1 MTSWRDSASP
11 QTQADLDGLLN
22 AVMPFA
28 ERMLSEHGAF
38 YPFGAAVGTDDEMR
52 FLVADPDLGE
62 HPEAADVITSLWEGV
77 RVGRSELRAVALA
90 GDVRVGDAD
99 AVRVDLEHADGIVIA
114 ALFPYVVDLEA
125 HQVDFGEPAAVPG
138 EARLWPTPPVDVC

>member
-1 MTSWRDSASP
+1 MTTWRDTASP

-28 ERMLSEHGAF
+28 EQMLAEYGAF
-38 YPFGAAVGTDDEMR
+38 YPFGAAVGVDDEMR
-52 FLVADPDLGE
+52 MLSVDPALGE
-62 HPEAADVITSLWEGV
+62 HPEPAAVIASLYEGV
-77 RVGRSELRAVALA
+77 QADLAAVRAVALA

-114 ALFPYVVDLEA
+114 ALFPYVADVEE
-125 HQVDFGEPAAVPG
+125 HTVEFGEPTAVAG
-138 EARLWPTPPVDVC
+138 EARLWPPAP

>member
-1 MTSWRDSASP
+1 MSSWRDSASP

-28 ERMLSEHGAF
+28 EQMLREHGAF

-52 FLVADPDLGE
+52 MLAADPELGE
-62 HPEAADVITSLWEGV
+62 HPEPADVITSLYDTV
-77 RVGRSELRAVALA
+77 RVVRESLRAVALV
-90 GDVRVGDAD
+90 GDVRAGDAD

-114 ALFPYVVDLEA
+114 ALFPYLVDAEE
-125 HQVDFGEPAAVPG
+125 HSVEFGEPTAVPG
-138 EARLWPTPPVDVC
+138 EARLWTTPDR